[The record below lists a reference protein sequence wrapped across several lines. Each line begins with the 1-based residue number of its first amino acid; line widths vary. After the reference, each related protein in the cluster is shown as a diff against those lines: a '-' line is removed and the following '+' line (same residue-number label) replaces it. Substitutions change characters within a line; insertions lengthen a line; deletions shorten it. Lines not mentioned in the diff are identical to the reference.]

1 MELDI
6 KTKECVNMENEFNL
20 EYEYEIIDNGV
31 ILSDPNFETKVACV
45 SKNGDE
51 SEVKKLLGEWLVEDI
66 KDVSNECTCNKL
78 KISIKI
84 EPIE

>member
-1 MELDI
+1 M
-6 KTKECVNMENEFNL
+6 
-20 EYEYEIIDNGV
+20 
-31 ILSDPNFETKVACV
+31 SDPNFEIKIACV

-78 KISIKI
+78 KISIKV